1 MNMRVALVGAGS
13 FGQQHLRAYSLL
25 DGVEVAWICD
35 RDPEAAVRAAASFGV
50 PRATA
55 DLADVL
61 EDPDVDLVDVVT
73 PVASHAPQAIEALAA
88 GKSVLCEKPMALN
101 LDQAREMVAAEAAS
115 EGQLHVKYHQ
125 RFDPVH
131 ERVRD
136 AIADGVYGEALT
148 AHFSLLGDH
157 MQALRSRSHWRG
169 DPAVTGGGCLFESG
183 SHLVD
188 LAHDWFGPARRV
200 TARRHQLAAG
210 NPDKGE
216 DTATLV
222 VEFDSGAVMTLVGF
236 WAAPAWDW
244 RKDVF
249 TSTQVRLTVLT
260 GADNVLLME
269 DAAGRR
275 EQLAAQESW
284 FERSVSASISHVLQC
299 VRGEVAPRVTLADAL
314 MSMETLDAAERSATE
329 GRTVELA

>member
-1 MNMRVALVGAGS
+1 LPAAGVPHRQQAVHGAAGGPAVRRSRRHRLGRVVRHVGSLARADLSVLPLRPALSDPRHRDDGTEMNMRVALVGAGS

-188 LAHDWFGPARRV
+188 LA
-200 TARRHQLAAG
+200 
-210 NPDKGE
+210 
-216 DTATLV
+216 
-222 VEFDSGAVMTLVGF
+222 
-236 WAAPAWDW
+236 
-244 RKDVF
+244 
-249 TSTQVRLTVLT
+249 
-260 GADNVLLME
+260 
-269 DAAGRR
+269 
-275 EQLAAQESW
+275 
-284 FERSVSASISHVLQC
+284 
-299 VRGEVAPRVTLADAL
+299 
-314 MSMETLDAAERSATE
+314 
-329 GRTVELA
+329 